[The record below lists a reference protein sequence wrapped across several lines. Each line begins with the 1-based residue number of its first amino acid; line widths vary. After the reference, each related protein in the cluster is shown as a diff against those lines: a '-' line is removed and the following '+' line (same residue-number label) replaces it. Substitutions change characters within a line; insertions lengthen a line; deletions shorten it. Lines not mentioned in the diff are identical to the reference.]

1 VSPQQNIVLTTYDVD
16 SDNRT
21 LLMDN
26 LLGRMGIPFL
36 MDELSAMNA
45 LLERLEDA
53 DGIDPQA
60 KSSGGT
66 K

>member
-1 VSPQQNIVLTTYDVD
+1 
-16 SDNRT
+16 
-21 LLMDN
+21 MAN